1 MKVYPDQIREH
12 ATRVDKVATEV
23 SGTATSGESTIDSEA
38 FGVLCSFLAP
48 VVTDTGA
55 DLVAAIGTTC
65 ETLTLT
71 SEGLREM
78 AAQYDIDDD
87 SAKARSLKF
96 HLGDGD
102 GLPR

>member
-1 MKVYPDQIREH
+1 MKVDPDQIREH
-12 ATRVDKVATEV
+12 AKRVDQVAIDV
-23 SGTATSGESTIDSEA
+23 GAAGDDGGTTIDGEA
-38 FGVLCSFLAP
+38 FGVLCGFLAG
-48 VVTDTGA
+48 VVTETGA
-55 DLVAAIGTTC
+55 SLVTTIGSTTD
-65 ETLTLT
+65 TLTLT

-87 SAKARSLKF
+87 SAKARMMRF